1 MVLLLSRVSFFGVVW
16 PAMMV
21 HAAGS
26 ELLRERR
33 AMDAMD
39 KDRHWD
45 EALETNI
52 VFGMM
57 L

>member
-33 AMDAMD
+33 AMDAID